1 MIVKKRLKPN
11 TFRLPIEKIRSGHKT
26 DKYFNR
32 TKQILLADSHHPEVT
47 MQIFQKVP
55 KAMVCGTDQALAI
68 LHVGT
73 GHYRDRSKADRL
85 FKEFLKLEKKAY
97 TMWLRLSQIKWNQY
111 EALNRRIFEV
121 SQELDSLWVS
131 HFHDLGVE
139 SLYDGEEVAARESV
153 MHIRGD
159 LANFVHLETLYLGAL
174 TDGTMIATNTKNV
187 VEAANGKP
195 ILMFGARHQAHESQ
209 SGGGYAAYIGG
220 AKGVST
226 DEQGEYWGSKGL
238 GTIPHALIAA
248 YNGDTVLATLKFAE
262 YIDEPGVNVISLVDF
277 DNDSVDTSLSVAK
290 ALGGK
295 LWGVRLDTAGNM
307 IDKSLWKD
315 VMEKGKSASD
325 KATGVTP
332 ELVWNVRRALDR
344 EGFKKVKIVVS
355 GGFNVQKIRKFES
368 LGVPADVYG
377 VGGSLYDRRDGKFE
391 YTADV
396 VLPVAK
402 KGRVYQPNPRLHKV
416 NTVELADF

>member
-11 TFRLPIEKIRSGHKT
+11 TFRLPIEKIRSGYKT

-32 TKQILLADSHHPEVT
+32 TKQILLADSHHLEVT

-73 GHYRDRSKADRL
+73 GHYRDGNKADRL
-85 FKEFLKLEKKAY
+85 FEEFLKLEKKAY
-97 TMWLRLSQIKWNQY
+97 AMWLRLSQIKWNQY
-111 EALNRRIFEV
+111 EVLNRRIFEV
-121 SQELDSLWVS
+121 SQKLDSLWVS
-131 HFHDLGVE
+131 CFHKLGIE
-139 SLYDGEEVAARESV
+139 SLYDGEEAAARESV
-153 MHIRGD
+153 MHVQGD

-174 TDGTMIATNTKNV
+174 TDGTMIATNTKDV

-209 SGGGYAAYIGG
+209 SGGGYAAYLGG

-248 YNGDTVLATLKFAE
+248 YNGDTVLATLKFAK
-262 YIDEPGVNVISLVDF
+262 YIDEAEVNVISLVDF
-277 DNDSVDTSLSVAK
+277 DNDSVDTSLSVAQ

-295 LWGVRLDTAGNM
+295 LWGVRLDTSGNM

-315 VMEKGKSASD
+315 VMEKGKSAGN

-344 EGFKKVKIVVS
+344 KGFKKVKIVVS
-355 GGFNVQKIRKFES
+355 GGFNVQKIKKFES

-377 VGGSLYDRRDGKFE
+377 VGGSLHDRRDGKFE

-402 KGRVYQPNPRLHKV
+402 KGRAYQPNPRLHKV
-416 NTVELADF
+416 KTTELADF